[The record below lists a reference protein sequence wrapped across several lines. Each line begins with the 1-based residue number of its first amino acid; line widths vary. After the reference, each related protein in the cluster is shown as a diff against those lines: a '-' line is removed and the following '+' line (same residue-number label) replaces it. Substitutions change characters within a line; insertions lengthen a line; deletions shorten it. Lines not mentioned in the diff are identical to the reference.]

1 MAHLKAVDRSMDMK
15 PVRIEL
21 IIDELVLHGF
31 APGERHAIGDAVQ
44 AHLESL
50 LAADSIALSSSMS
63 VDSPA
68 PTQVV
73 IGPRAKA
80 GSIGSAIAQA
90 IHGGLR
96 R

>member
-1 MAHLKAVDRSMDMK
+1 MK

-31 APGERHAIGDAVQ
+31 ASGDRYAIGEAVQ

-50 LAADSIALSSSMS
+50 LAADSIAPAKNVS
-63 VDSPA
+63 VDNLTPQ
-68 PTQVV
+68 QVV
-73 IGPRAKA
+73 LGRKATA
-80 GSIGSAIAQA
+80 GSIGSGIAQA